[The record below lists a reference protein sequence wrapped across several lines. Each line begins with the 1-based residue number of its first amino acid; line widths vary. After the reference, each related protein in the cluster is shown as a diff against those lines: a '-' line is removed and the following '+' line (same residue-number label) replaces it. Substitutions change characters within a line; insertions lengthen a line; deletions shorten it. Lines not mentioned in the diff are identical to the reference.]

1 MKKSLLILMAVMM
14 IGSMAIG
21 GCGGGLGDGSSG
33 NLNPEQVVL
42 GFINALK
49 NLELEEAKSYLSSG
63 YSEEFSSDFEEL
75 VLAIEEE
82 GPEADAMREMFNAI
96 FANSDFTVTDH
107 TIDGD
112 TALVNMDST
121 IPDMD
126 QLGELLMGRLFE
138 VMFSGEIDF
147 ENMTEEEE
155 MVLFV
160 DIFTEVIAE
169 VEKTAATAEV
179 PMVKEDGLWK
189 IDGSVVDDVM
199 GEFDF

>member
-1 MKKSLLILMAVMM
+1 MKKSLFIIIAVMM
-14 IGSMAIG
+14 IGAMAIG
-21 GCGGGLGDGSSG
+21 GCGGGPEGILSG
-33 NLNPEQVVL
+33 TLNPEQVVL
-42 GFINALK
+42 QFINALK

-63 YSEEFSSDFEEL
+63 YSDEFSSDFEEL

-82 GPEADAMREMFNAI
+82 GPEADAVREMFSAI
-96 FANSDFTVTDH
+96 FANSDFTVTGY

-138 VMFSGEIDF
+138 VMFSDEIDF

-155 MVLFV
+155 MMLFV
-160 DIFTEVIAE
+160 DIFTEVIGE

-179 PMVKEDGLWK
+179 PMVKEDDLWK

>member
-1 MKKSLLILMAVMM
+1 MKKNLLIFIAVMM
-14 IGSMAIG
+14 IGAMAIG
-21 GCGGGLGDGSSG
+21 GCSGGLGDALSG
-33 NLNPEQVVL
+33 TSNPEQVVL
-42 GFINALK
+42 QFINALK
-49 NLELEEAKSYLSSG
+49 NLELEEAKSYISSG
-63 YSEEFSSDFEEL
+63 YSDEFSKDFEEL

-82 GPEADAMREMFNAI
+82 GPEADAVREMFSAI
-96 FANSDFTVTDH
+96 FANSDFTVTGY

-126 QLGELLMGRLFE
+126 QLGEMLMGRLFE
-138 VMFSGEIDF
+138 VMFSGEVDF

-155 MVLFV
+155 MTLFV
-160 DIFTEVIAE
+160 DIFTEVIGE

-179 PMVKEDGLWK
+179 PMVKEDDLWK

>member
-1 MKKSLLILMAVMM
+1 MKKSLLVFVAVMV
-14 IGSMAIG
+14 IGAFAIG
-21 GCGGGLGDGSSG
+21 GCGGSAEDGLSGD
-33 NLNPEQVVL
+33 LNPEQVVL
-42 GFINALK
+42 QFINALK

-96 FANSDFTVTDH
+96 FANSDFTVTDY

-138 VMFSGEIDF
+138 VMFGGEVDF
-147 ENMTEEEE
+147 ENMTEDEE
-155 MVLFV
+155 MLLFV
-160 DIFTEVIAE
+160 EIFTEVIGE

>member
-1 MKKSLLILMAVMM
+1 MKKSLFIFIAVMLIGVM
-14 IGSMAIG
+14 IIA
-21 GCGGGLGDGSSG
+21 GCGGVLEDGSSG
-33 NLNPEQVVL
+33 ALNPEQVVL
-42 GFINALK
+42 EFINALK

-75 VLAIEEE
+75 VVAIEEE

-96 FANSDFTVTDH
+96 FANSDFTVTGY

-112 TALVNMDST
+112 TAIVNMDST

-138 VMFSGEIDF
+138 VMFSEEVDL
-147 ENMTEEEE
+147 ENLTEEEE
-155 MVLFV
+155 MTLFV
-160 DIFTEVIAE
+160 DIFTEVIGE
-169 VEKTAATAEV
+169 VEKTAATAAV
-179 PMVKEDGLWK
+179 PMVKEDDLWK

>member
-1 MKKSLLILMAVMM
+1 MKKSLFIFIAVMLIGVM
-14 IGSMAIG
+14 IIA
-21 GCGGGLGDGSSG
+21 GCGGVLEDGSSG
-33 NLNPEQVVL
+33 ALNPEQVVL
-42 GFINALK
+42 EFINALK

-75 VLAIEEE
+75 VVAIEE
-82 GPEADAMREMFNAI
+82 EMFNAI
-96 FANSDFTVTDH
+96 FANSDFTVTGY

-112 TALVNMDST
+112 TAIVNMDST

-138 VMFSGEIDF
+138 VMFSEEVDL

-155 MVLFV
+155 MTLFV
-160 DIFTEVIAE
+160 DIFTEVIGE
-169 VEKTAATAEV
+169 VEKTAATAAV
-179 PMVKEDGLWK
+179 PMVKEDDLWK

>member
-1 MKKSLLILMAVMM
+1 MKKSLILFIALMM
-14 IGSMAIG
+14 IGAMVIG
-21 GCGGGLGDGSSG
+21 GCGGSQEDGPSG
-33 NLNPEQVVL
+33 ALNPEQVVL
-42 GFINALK
+42 QFINALK

-96 FANSDFTVTDH
+96 FANSDFTVTGY

-112 TALVNMDST
+112 TAIVNMDST

-126 QLGELLMGRLFE
+126 QLGEMLMGKLFE

-147 ENMTEEEE
+147 ENMTEDEE
-155 MVLFV
+155 MMLFV
-160 DIFTEVIAE
+160 EIFTEVIGE

-179 PMVKEDGLWK
+179 PMVKEEDLWK

>member
-1 MKKSLLILMAVMM
+1 MKKNLLIFIAVMM
-14 IGSMAIG
+14 IGAMAIG
-21 GCGGGLGDGSSG
+21 GCGGGLGDVSSG
-33 NLNPEQVVL
+33 TLNPEQVVL
-42 GFINALK
+42 QFINALK
-49 NLELEEAKSYLSSG
+49 NLELEEAKSYISSG

-96 FANSDFTVTDH
+96 FANSDFTVTGY

-112 TALVNMDST
+112 AALVNMEST
-121 IPDMD
+121 VPDMD
-126 QLGELLMGRLFE
+126 QLGEMLMGRLFE

-155 MVLFV
+155 MMLFV
-160 DIFTEVIAE
+160 DIFTEVIGE

-179 PMVKEDGLWK
+179 PMVKEEGLWK

>member
-1 MKKSLLILMAVMM
+1 MKKSFIIFIALIVLGA
-14 IGSMAIG
+14 IAIG
-21 GCGGGLGDGSSG
+21 GCSGSLEDAVSEVS
-33 NLNPEQVVL
+33 NPEHVVL
-42 GFINALK
+42 QFINALK

-63 YSEEFSSDFEEL
+63 YSAEFSSDFEEL
-75 VLAIEEE
+75 VAAIEEE

-96 FANSDFTVTDH
+96 FANSDFTVTDY

-112 TALVNMDST
+112 TALVKMDST
-121 IPDMD
+121 IPDME

-138 VMFSGEIDF
+138 VMFSEEIDF

-160 DIFTEVIAE
+160 DIFTEVIGE